1 MYRGL
6 EKMTTQYAIV
16 FGFGGERFNTR
27 KQAEKRAKKLSEE
40 TGYEFEVLEIQE
52 EFRA

>member
-1 MYRGL
+1 MKY
-6 EKMTTQYAIV
+6 KYAIF

-52 EFRA
+52 EAKACITQ